1 MGRGVSSVHL
11 KMFILV
17 LYTLFLDIVPVLL
30 IISGQL
36 CLYRPISSLLS
47 FVNYEMWSTDS

>member
-1 MGRGVSSVHL
+1 MSSVHL

-17 LYTLFLDIVPVLL
+17 LYTLFLDTVPVLL